1 MSKCRYC
8 VHWKL
13 SSKREQADPAKRFCE
28 NKQKW
33 VNKED
38 EVCGYGIDEF
48 NMSDFFWCDS
58 SMCYRPS
65 LGCIKKQDSEVD
77 EDCKFC
83 TQGEEVDLAY
93 ECWQTKLKRRRHK
106 LVRRIRK

>member
-13 SSKREQADPAKRFCE
+13 SSKREQADPAKRFCA
-28 NKQKW
+28 NKNKW

-38 EVCGYGIDEF
+38 EVCGFGIDDF
-48 NMSDFFWCDS
+48 QMSDFFWCES
-58 SMCYRPS
+58 SMCYRPT
-65 LGCIKKQDSEVD
+65 LGCIKNQGKDA

-93 ECWQTKLKRRRHK
+93 ECWRTK
-106 LVRRIRK
+106 LVRRRLKLIRRVKI